1 MAAAISSNP
10 APSKSVTISSIDCP
24 GNSSARACS
33 LAASSSGRRTAYSF
47 AVLAGAGAFF
57 HRSSKGLNFTST
69 PPYQTTAT
77 GYYRPRGPSISAQSK
92 PRPINLPSSGN
103 SPHIGGAPNSTDGA
117 GGGAGGWRRNLSG
130 VFEYSS
136 RALGLV
142 WSTNRALS
150 ITLAVLTLI
159 AGVLPAGVAYVGAQI
174 VDAVIHA
181 ADLHHRAGTTYLN
194 NVVRYVALEAL
205 LVAATAMAQRGISLA
220 QSLLRAQLGQR
231 VNVMILEKALTLDL
245 TQFEDSEFYDKLTRA
260 RREASSRPLS
270 LVMRTFGLLQNAI
283 SLVSFGGLLVRFSPW
298 AVVLLILAGL
308 PAFLAEAKF
317 SGEAFRLFRWRAP
330 ESRMQIYL
338 ESVLAREDYAKEVKL
353 FELGPRFLDR
363 YRDIFTRLY
372 REDRDLTL
380 RRDAWGFGLG
390 LLGTAALYGG
400 YVWIA
405 AETVLGAMTVG
416 QMTMYLML
424 FRQGQSAVSAA
435 LSAVSGLYEDNL
447 YLSNLFEY
455 LEQPV
460 QGSSGTLTAGPKP
473 GDGIRFEDVEFVYP
487 DSTAPALSHIDLHV
501 KPGESL
507 ALVGEN
513 GSGKT
518 TMIKL
523 LTRLY
528 RPTSGRILLDGLDL
542 QEWDE
547 TVLRRRIGVI
557 FQDFARYQM
566 LVGENIG
573 AGDERAFDDEARWR
587 SAAMQGLAAEFVEAL
602 PSGYR
607 TQLGKWFK
615 DGRELSGGQWQKI
628 ALARAFM
635 RNEADI
641 LVLDEPT
648 AAIDA
653 AAEAEVFEHF
663 RELTR
668 NRIAIVISHRFS
680 TVRMA
685 DQILVLDEGRI
696 VERGSHD
703 SLLAEDGRY
712 AKLFTLQ
719 ARGYR

>member
-1 MAAAISSNP
+1 LASRPSPHAAGTLGQAPP
-10 APSKSVTISSIDCP
+10 AADP
-24 GNSSARACS
+24 GGLQRSW
-33 LAASSSGRRTAYSF
+33 LGVFAYS
-47 AVLAGAGAFF
+47 
-57 HRSSKGLNFTST
+57 R
-69 PPYQTTAT
+69 
-77 GYYRPRGPSISAQSK
+77 
-92 PRPINLPSSGN
+92 
-103 SPHIGGAPNSTDGA
+103 
-117 GGGAGGWRRNLSG
+117 
-130 VFEYSS
+130 
-136 RALGLV
+136 RALNLV
-142 WSTNRALS
+142 WTTNKALS

-159 AGVLPAGVAYVGAQI
+159 AGVLPAAVAFIGAQI

-181 ADLHHRAGTTYLN
+181 AELHRQTGATLLSP
-194 NVVRYVALEAL
+194 VVKYVGLEAL
-205 LVAATAMAQRGISLA
+205 AVAATSMAQRGISLA

-283 SLVSFGGLLVRFSPW
+283 SLVSFGGLLIRFSPW

-338 ESVLAREDYAKEVKL
+338 ESVLAREDTAKEVKL
-353 FELGPRFLDR
+353 FELGPRLLDR

-390 LLGTAALYGG
+390 LVGTAALYGG
-400 YVWIA
+400 YAWIA
-405 AETVLGAMTVG
+405 AETVRGAMTVG

-424 FRQGQSAVSAA
+424 FRQGQTAVSAA

-460 QGSSGTLTAGPKP
+460 GSSRGDIKRGPNP
-473 GDGIRFEDVEFVYP
+473 GDGIRFENVEFVYP
-487 DSTAPALSHIDLHV
+487 GATAPALSNIDLHV
-501 KPGESL
+501 RPGESL
-507 ALVGEN
+507 ALVGQN

-518 TMIKL
+518 TLIKL

-528 RPTSGRILLDGLDL
+528 QPTRGRILLDGLDL
-542 QEWDE
+542 REWDE
-547 TVLRRRIGVI
+547 ATLRQRIGVI

-573 AGDERAFDDEARWR
+573 AGDARAFEDEGRWR
-587 SAAMQGLAAEFVEAL
+587 SAAAQGLAAEFVEAL
-602 PSGYR
+602 PAGYH

-653 AAEAEVFEHF
+653 GAEAEVFEHF

-680 TVRMA
+680 TVRMT
-685 DQILVLDEGRI
+685 DQILVLEEGRI
-696 VERGSHD
+696 VERGSHE
-703 SLLAEDGRY
+703 SLMAADGRY

>member
-1 MAAAISSNP
+1 MARR
-10 APSKSVTISSIDCP
+10 
-24 GNSSARACS
+24 SSA
-33 LAASSSGRRTAYSF
+33 
-47 AVLAGAGAFF
+47 
-57 HRSSKGLNFTST
+57 
-69 PPYQTTAT
+69 
-77 GYYRPRGPSISAQSK
+77 
-92 PRPINLPSSGN
+92 
-103 SPHIGGAPNSTDGA
+103 
-117 GGGAGGWRRNLSG
+117 LSG
-130 VFEYSS
+130 GSPIPGSAAPATDPAGLQRSLFGVFDYSR
-136 RALGLV
+136 RALALV
-142 WSTNRALS
+142 WTTNKPLS
-150 ITLAVLTLI
+150 IALALLTLA
-159 AGVLPAGVAYVGAQI
+159 AGVLPAAVAYVGAQI

-181 ADLHHRAGTTYLN
+181 ADLHRQVGSTSFAP
-194 NVVRYVALEAL
+194 VFKYVGLEAL
-205 LVAATAMAQRGISLA
+205 LIATTSMAQRGISLA

-270 LVMRTFGLLQNAI
+270 LVMRTFGLLQNAV
-283 SLVSFGGLLVRFSPW
+283 SLVSFGSLLIRFSPW

-317 SGEAFRLFRWRAP
+317 SVEAFRLFRWRAP

-338 ESVLAREDYAKEVKL
+338 ESVLAREDTAKEVKL
-353 FELGPRFLDR
+353 FELGPRLLDR
-363 YRDIFTRLY
+363 YRDIFTRLF

-390 LLGTAALYGG
+390 LLGTATLYGG
-400 YVWIA
+400 YAWIA

-424 FRQGQSAVSAA
+424 FRQGQTAVSAA

-447 YLSNLFEY
+447 YLSNLYEY

-460 QGSSGTLTAGPKP
+460 GRRGGDAKGGPSP
-473 GDGIRFEDVEFVYP
+473 GDGIRFENVEFVYP
-487 DSTAPALSHIDLHV
+487 GAGAPALSDIDLHV
-501 KPGESL
+501 RPGESL
-507 ALVGEN
+507 ALVGQN

-518 TMIKL
+518 TLIKL

-528 RPTSGRILLDGLDL
+528 QPTRGRILLDGLDL
-542 QEWDE
+542 EEWDE
-547 TVLRRRIGVI
+547 TTLRQRIGVI

-566 LVGENIG
+566 MVGENIG
-573 AGDERAFDDEARWR
+573 AGDVRAFDDEGRWR
-587 SAAMQGLAAEFVEAL
+587 SAAAQGLAAEFVENL
-602 PSGYR
+602 PAGYH

-653 AAEAEVFEHF
+653 GAEAEVFEHF

-680 TVRMA
+680 TVRMT
-685 DQILVLDEGRI
+685 DQILVLEEGRI
-696 VERGSHD
+696 VERGSHE
-703 SLLAEDGRY
+703 SLMAADGRY

>member
-1 MAAAISSNP
+1 L
-10 APSKSVTISSIDCP
+10 SV
-24 GNSSARACS
+24 S
-33 LAASSSGRRTAYSF
+33 LA
-47 AVLAGAGAFF
+47 L
-57 HRSSKGLNFTST
+57 
-69 PPYQTTAT
+69 
-77 GYYRPRGPSISAQSK
+77 
-92 PRPINLPSSGN
+92 
-103 SPHIGGAPNSTDGA
+103 
-117 GGGAGGWRRNLSG
+117 
-130 VFEYSS
+130 
-136 RALGLV
+136 
-142 WSTNRALS
+142 
-150 ITLAVLTLI
+150 LTLV

-181 ADLHHRAGTTYLN
+181 ADLHRRTGATVLSD
-194 NVVRYVALEAL
+194 VVRYVALEAL
-205 LVAATAMAQRGISLA
+205 LVAAISMAQRGISLA

-270 LVMRTFGLLQNAI
+270 LVMRTFALLQNGV
-283 SLVSFGGLLVRFSPW
+283 SLISFGGLLYRFSPW
-298 AVVLLILAGL
+298 AVALLIVAGL

-390 LLGTAALYGG
+390 LLGTATLYGG

-405 AETVLGAMTVG
+405 VETVLGAMTVG

-435 LSAVSGLYEDNL
+435 LSAVGGLYEDNL

-460 QGSSGTLTAGPKP
+460 ARRGGAHAAAGPSP
-473 GDGIRFEDVEFVYP
+473 GDGIRFEGVEFIYP
-487 DSTAPALSHIDLHV
+487 GATSPALSGIDLHV
-501 KPGESL
+501 RPGESL
-507 ALVGEN
+507 ALVGQN

-518 TMIKL
+518 TLIKL

-528 RPTSGRILLDGLDL
+528 EPTRGRILLDGLDL
-542 QEWDE
+542 KDWDE
-547 TVLRRRIGVI
+547 SILRQRIGVI

-573 AGDERAFDDEARWR
+573 AGDVRAFEDEDRWR
-587 SAAMQGLAAEFVEAL
+587 SAAGKGLAADFVEQL

-635 RNEADI
+635 RSEADI

-653 AAEAEVFEHF
+653 GAEAEVFEHF

-680 TVRMA
+680 TVRMT
-685 DQILVLDEGRI
+685 DQILVLEEGRI
-696 VERGSHD
+696 VERGSHE
-703 SLLAEDGRY
+703 SLMAADGRY